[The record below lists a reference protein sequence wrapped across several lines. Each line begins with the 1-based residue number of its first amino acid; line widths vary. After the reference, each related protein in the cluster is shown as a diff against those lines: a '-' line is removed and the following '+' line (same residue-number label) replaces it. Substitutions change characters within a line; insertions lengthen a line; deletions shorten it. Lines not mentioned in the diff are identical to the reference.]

1 MKPKKNQ
8 IFIGE
13 KNKRKIAKEII
24 NDCHSELE
32 SNLLSFEFITEKTLQ
47 RYLIK
52 TYKEA
57 CFVSSLTKVLH
68 INFSDS
74 HPLNEIQI
82 IHYGAICEAILGSIF
97 KTNSALS
104 QYKPKDKIGKLVELG
119 IISTN
124 LENDIRTLWDIRN
137 NIHLHKAKDTN
148 EKFFKKH
155 LTNKKDIIVE
165 LCESIESY
173 FNNPI

>member
-8 IFIGE
+8 IFIVE
-13 KNKRKIAKEII
+13 KNKRKIAKEILT
-24 NDCHSELE
+24 DCYSELE
-32 SNLLSFEFITEKTLQ
+32 SNLLSFDFITEKTLQ
-47 RYLIK
+47 RKLIK
-52 TYKEA
+52 SYKEA
-57 CFVSSLTKVLH
+57 CFVNSLTKVLH
-68 INFSDS
+68 IKFSDS

-97 KTNSALS
+97 KTNSVLS
-104 QYKPKDKIGKLVELG
+104 QHKTNDKIGKLVELG
-119 IISTN
+119 VISAN
-124 LENDIRTLWDIRN
+124 LEDDIRTLWDIRN
-137 NIHLHKAKDTN
+137 NVHLHKAKITN

-173 FNNPI
+173 INNPI

>member
-1 MKPKKNQ
+1 MTSKKNQ

-13 KNKRKIAKEII
+13 RNKRKIAKEII
-24 NDCHSELE
+24 TDCHSESE
-32 SNLLSFEFITEKTLQ
+32 SNLLSFDFITEKKLQ
-47 RYLIK
+47 KILIK

-82 IHYGAICEAILGSIF
+82 IHYGAICEAIIGSIF
-97 KTNSALS
+97 KTNSTLS
-104 QYKPKDKIGKLVELG
+104 QHKTEDKIGNLVELG
-119 IISTN
+119 IISAN
-124 LENDIRTLWDIRN
+124 LGNDIRTLWDIRN
-137 NIHLHKAKDTN
+137 NIHLHKAKGTN

-155 LTNKKDIIVE
+155 LTNKKDIIFD
-165 LCESIESY
+165 LCESIESNL
-173 FNNPI
+173 NNPI